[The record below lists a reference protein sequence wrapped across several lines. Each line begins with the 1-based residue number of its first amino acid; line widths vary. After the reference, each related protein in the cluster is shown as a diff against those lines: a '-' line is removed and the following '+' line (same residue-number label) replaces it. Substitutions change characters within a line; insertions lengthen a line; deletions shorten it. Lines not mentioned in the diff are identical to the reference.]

1 MEQRSMFELLEIRR
15 FQQFHFQDEIF
26 VELVRRQ
33 IIHQEEL
40 VDHIHARRVPHLRKI
55 CLSYVIQRK
64 EFHFLSKRSASKT
77 GIVHAINPYRI
88 LMKILLRHHN
98 RIISVFIPFIVK
110 GPSLTTLNVR
120 KESIFTPIRLF
131 TNTPSTKAPIV
142 LLLKSSVDNSFKNPF

>member
-1 MEQRSMFELLEIRR
+1 MMFQVFPGFRKNSDDMEQRSMFELLEIRR

-98 RIISVFIPFIVK
+98 RIIFRLYPFYSQRTITHNIERTQRVHIHSYQALYK
-110 GPSLTTLNVR
+110 H
-120 KESIFTPIRLF
+120 SIH
-131 TNTPSTKAPIV
+131 
-142 LLLKSSVDNSFKNPF
+142 